1 MRLSVLVACVT
12 IASAFS
18 DQRVSADIADPIPA
32 KIAKSPITVDL
43 KSVATGLLAPND
55 LMPAPDGSGRLL
67 VVDQGGKV
75 GIIENGILQPALFGD
90 LSSRL
95 VTLNAAY
102 DERGLLGLA
111 FNPDF
116 SNAGSPGFHKVYTY
130 TSEPNTGPADF
141 TVPLPLGT
149 TFNHQSVVN
158 EWQVSAQNPLMIDTN
173 IAPRQIMRIDE
184 PQFNHNGGML
194 AFGPD
199 KNLYIALGDGGQAND
214 VGNGHNPVIGNGQ
227 DTSNVLGKI
236 LRVDVGGNNSANHQY
251 GIPADNPFVGGGG
264 VPEIYAFGFRNPFRF
279 EFDGPTGDLLAADVG
294 QNKIE
299 EIDRVVKG
307 GNYGWHV
314 KEGTF
319 LFDPVTGGV
328 TANSPALPAGLIDP
342 LAQYDHDEGIA
353 VIGGFIYHGTQLP
366 GLTGKYVFGDFST
379 SFGAPDGRLFFADL
393 DTGLIQELTIGLN
406 DRRLGLFV
414 KGFGQDANGELYLL
428 GSTALGPDGTT
439 GVVLEI
445 VPVPEPAAVVLLA
458 IGMLSVIAYSVAR
471 RRRGC
476 HLWRL
481 HPQRSLV
488 LLPSPAAGEPA
499 GPRCY
504 DSNSDLPF

>member
-1 MRLSVLVACVT
+1 
-12 IASAFS
+12 
-18 DQRVSADIADPIPA
+18 
-32 KIAKSPITVDL
+32 
-43 KSVATGLLAPND
+43 
-55 LMPAPDGSGRLL
+55 
-67 VVDQGGKV
+67 
-75 GIIENGILQPALFGD
+75 
-90 LSSRL
+90 
-95 VTLNAAY
+95 
-102 DERGLLGLA
+102 
-111 FNPDF
+111 
-116 SNAGSPGFHKVYTY
+116 
-130 TSEPNTGPADF
+130 
-141 TVPLPLGT
+141 
-149 TFNHQSVVN
+149 
-158 EWQVSAQNPLMIDTN
+158 
-173 IAPRQIMRIDE
+173 
-184 PQFNHNGGML
+184 
-194 AFGPD
+194 
-199 KNLYIALGDGGQAND
+199 
-214 VGNGHNPVIGNGQ
+214 
-227 DTSNVLGKI
+227 VLGKI

-504 DSNSDLPF
+504 DSNSDLLF